1 MYTFSTLSSLSP
13 FLLTTYFFFFLFR
26 YPPSSTLFP
35 YTTLF
40 RSVHQGTDNSHG
52 DRTNSQV
59 GFLSD
64 RCEGKPG
71 FDEAKQLFLYVAGD
85 GFLTG
90 ILYLTTVYTK
100 YRQAFLVVRRLGG
113 RQIHRSRALT
123 PVKTPDRF
131 GIPRVHIHGLGPI
144 APAGR
149 HGKGQAHAFPLK
161 FFSGPGCFCYPA
173 NTTVCDH
180 TFHRSAV
187 GMTYIFCY

>member
-71 FDEAKQLFLYVAGD
+71 FDEAKQLFLDRKSTRLNSSHVAISYAVFCLKKKKLKD
-85 GFLTG
+85 MFNI
-90 ILYLTTVYTK
+90 ILICTDSK
-100 YRQAFLVVRRLGG
+100 
-113 RQIHRSRALT
+113 HRY
-123 PVKTPDRF
+123 
-131 GIPRVHIHGLGPI
+131 GH
-144 APAGR
+144 
-149 HGKGQAHAFPLK
+149 
-161 FFSGPGCFCYPA
+161 
-173 NTTVCDH
+173 
-180 TFHRSAV
+180 
-187 GMTYIFCY
+187 